1 MSTPSYLHRLSL
13 ALNAQDDELRPALC
27 GFVLFLCLFTGYFML
42 RPIRESMGITAGVE
56 NLQWLFT
63 ATFLVMLAAVPMF
76 AWLSSRVPRLRLVDW
91 VYGFFAINLLMFVE
105 LFEFQP
111 DSVWLARTFYV
122 WISVYNLFVVS
133 VAWSLMADVFDGEQ
147 ARRLFAFI
155 AAGASV
161 GGLLGP
167 ALSAMLIET
176 LGASGLMFL
185 AALLLGAA
193 LALKQPLMRWR
204 ATGGAGRPGAAPTQ
218 SPRQPLGGNPFS
230 GLTAVLKSP
239 YLLGIAGFV
248 VLLATVSTF
257 LYFEQAR
264 LVAELFPDREAQV
277 RVFGTLDFIVQ
288 AGALLS
294 QLFITGRIAPKLG
307 VGALLAVVPLLM
319 CIGFLGL
326 ALAPGFAVLAALMI
340 VRRIGEYA
348 FVRPGR
354 EMLFAPLDAESKYKA
369 KNLIDTVVYR
379 AGDAV
384 SGWAKSLLDMLGQ
397 GAGMTA
403 VIGAG
408 CALLWGYLGFQLGR
422 QADHLQGESVPMQAS
437 AAET

>member
-1 MSTPSYLHRLSL
+1 MSAPSYLHRLSL
-13 ALNAQDDELRPALC
+13 ALNARDGELRPALC
-27 GFVLFLCLFTGYFML
+27 GFLLFLCLFTGYFML
-42 RPIRESMGITAGVE
+42 RPIRESMGIAAGVE

-63 ATFLVMLAAVPMF
+63 ATFLVMLAAVPLF
-76 AWLSSRVPRLRLVDW
+76 AWLSSRVPRLRLIDW
-91 VYGFFAINLLMFVE
+91 VYGFFGFNLLMFVE
-105 LFEFQP
+105 LFQFQP
-111 DSVWLARTFYV
+111 DSVWLARVFYV

-133 VAWSLMADVFDGEQ
+133 VAWSLMADVFDSEQ
-147 ARRLFAFI
+147 AKRLFAFI

-167 ALSAMLIET
+167 TLSALLIGP
-176 LGASGLMFL
+176 LGSSGLMLL
-185 AALLLGAA
+185 AALLLGAT
-193 LALKQPLMRWR
+193 LVLKRALMRWR
-204 ATGGAGRPGAAPTQ
+204 ETGGAGRPGAAPTQ
-218 SPRQPLGGNPFS
+218 SPRQPLHGNPFS

-264 LVAELFPDREAQV
+264 LVAEHYPDRQAQV
-277 RVFGTLDFIVQ
+277 RIFGTIDIIVQ

-307 VGALLAVVPLLM
+307 VRALLAVVPLLM

-326 ALAPGFAVLAALMI
+326 ALAPGFALLAAVMI

-354 EMLFAPLDAESKYKA
+354 EMLFAPLDVESKYTA
-369 KNLIDTVVYR
+369 KNFIDTVVYR
-379 AGDAV
+379 AGDAM
-384 SGWAKSLLDMLGQ
+384 SGWAKSMLDLLGQ
-397 GAGMTA
+397 GAGPA
-403 VIGAG
+403 AIIGAC
-408 CALLWGYLGFQLGR
+408 CALLWGYLGWQLGR
-422 QADHLQGESVPMQAS
+422 RADS
-437 AAET
+437 ATLRELRLAAISARA

>member
-1 MSTPSYLHRLSL
+1 MSAPSYLHRLSL
-13 ALNAQDDELRPALC
+13 ALNARDGELRPALC
-27 GFVLFLCLFTGYFML
+27 GFLLFLCLFTGYFML
-42 RPIRESMGITAGVE
+42 RPIRESMGIAAGVE

-63 ATFLVMLAAVPMF
+63 ATFLVMLAAVPLF
-76 AWLSSRVPRLRLVDW
+76 AWLSSRVPRLRLIDW
-91 VYGFFAINLLMFVE
+91 VYGFFGFNLLMFVE
-105 LFEFQP
+105 LFQFQP
-111 DSVWLARTFYV
+111 DSVLVARVFYV

-133 VAWSLMADVFDGEQ
+133 VAWSLMADVFDSEQ
-147 ARRLFAFI
+147 AKRLFAFI

-167 ALSAMLIET
+167 TLSALLIGP
-176 LGASGLMFL
+176 LGASGLMLL
-185 AALLLGAA
+185 AALLLGAT
-193 LALKQPLMRWR
+193 LVLKRALMRWR
-204 ATGGAGRPGAAPTQ
+204 ETGGAGRPGAAPTQ
-218 SPRQPLGGNPFS
+218 SPRQPLHGNPFS

-264 LVAELFPDREAQV
+264 LVAEHYPDRQAQV
-277 RVFGTLDFIVQ
+277 RIFGTIDIIVQ

-307 VGALLAVVPLLM
+307 VRALLAVVPLLM

-326 ALAPGFAVLAALMI
+326 ALAPGFALLAAVMI

-354 EMLFAPLDAESKYKA
+354 EMLFAPLDVESKYTA
-369 KNLIDTVVYR
+369 KNFIDTVVYR
-379 AGDAV
+379 AGDAM
-384 SGWAKSLLDMLGQ
+384 SGWAKSMLDLLGQ
-397 GAGMTA
+397 GAGPA
-403 VIGAG
+403 AIIGAC
-408 CALLWGYLGFQLGR
+408 CALLWGYLGWQLGR
-422 QADHLQGESVPMQAS
+422 RADS
-437 AAET
+437 ATLRELRLAAISARA